1 MREGVFLVEKYL
13 RIPKIRMWWS
23 GVLTVTVPLTNCY
36 KNKKGIFHEV
46 VQIQSQNSDA

>member
-1 MREGVFLVEKYL
+1 MEKYL
-13 RIPKIRMWWS
+13 RIPKIRMWLS